1 MKNWKKINVNIEK
14 NISVSFEIMPKKKK
28 QIMLLFIVQISS

>member
-14 NISVSFEIMPKKKK
+14 NICVSFAIMPKKK
-28 QIMLLFIVQISS
+28 IMPLFIVQISP

>member
-14 NISVSFEIMPKKKK
+14 NICVSFAIMQKKKIMP
-28 QIMLLFIVQISS
+28 LFIVQISP

>member
-14 NISVSFEIMPKKKK
+14 NISVSFAIMPKKKK